1 MSYEQA
7 IALISDWPQDKEV
20 PRLMKDIYDKSNAY
34 DKVDIGR
41 ATEALYAA
49 AESNEDIDVINKFWN
64 SKV

>member
-7 IALISDWPQDKEV
+7 IALISDWPQDKNV
-20 PRLMKDIYDKSNAY
+20 PRLMKDVYEKSNAY
-34 DKVDIGR
+34 DKIDIGR

-49 AESNEDIDVINKFWN
+49 AEDNEDIDLIDKFW

>member
-1 MSYEQA
+1 MSFEQA
-7 IALISDWPQDKEV
+7 IALISSWPQDKNV
-20 PRLMKDIYDKSNAY
+20 PRLMKDVYEKSNAY

-49 AESNEDIDVINKFWN
+49 AESEKDIDLIDKFW